1 MPWARPRDLSPAG
14 MVCAFAGLLRDP
26 ARSAAHSLRGPGP
39 AAWRGTPGQAAAAA
53 DLWISRG
60 KMHPAKPEICTGP
73 VFHSGD
79 NFHHL
84 LQIAANLN
92 PRKIRCKSTMN
103 RDNHSINPQA
113 CQQHAHKID
122 HRPHTLAAVGKTVDA
137 ATRTAIN
144 GHGNNPGTAGGQ
156 MPIPATD
163 THLYAHAI
171 GGCSDPYD
179 VQLVGCTAYEKRALC
194 AVFHKISHLI

>member
-1 MPWARPRDLSPAG
+1 MPPGPVPGGDGLCLCRTFARSGAVRGAQ
-14 MVCAFAGLLRDP
+14 P
-26 ARSAAHSLRGPGP
+26 ARSRTCRL
-39 AAWRGTPGQAAAAA
+39 AWDPGQAAAAA

-60 KMHPAKPEICTGP
+60 KMCPAKPEICTGP

-92 PRKIRCKSTMN
+92 HRKIRCKSTMN

-156 MPIPATD
+156 MSIPATD